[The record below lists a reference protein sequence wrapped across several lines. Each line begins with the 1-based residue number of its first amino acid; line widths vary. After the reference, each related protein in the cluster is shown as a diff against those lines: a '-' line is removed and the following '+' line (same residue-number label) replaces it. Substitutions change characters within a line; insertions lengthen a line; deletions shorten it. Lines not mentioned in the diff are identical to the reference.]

1 MIKKTLAIFL
11 ALIFL
16 LLKKIFIRENRVPNK
31 TMDNLSDKLHSL
43 FLYTSFPI
51 LFLLWFD
58 LKIDDFSLNIALYGL
73 LFLHIIIIV
82 RYFNPKMLVVKE
94 TQTSILTKVTK
105 LGLILFI
112 LNWIVFSFGFAVS
125 FFVILLLNNIFYRFI
140 INQIKRQKQ
149 QAEFK
154 QQFGEQFSQANYTK
168 EDIASKHIVNLFEE
182 KREISTITKSDIKK
196 QYRIMAKKYHPD
208 VYKGDEKDKFVSIN
222 TSYKFLS
229 DFVK

>member
-1 MIKKTLAIFL
+1 MIQKTLAIIL

-31 TMDNLSDKLHSL
+31 IMDNLSDKLHSVFL
-43 FLYTSFPI
+43 FTSFPI

-58 LKIDDFSLNIALYGL
+58 LKIDDFKINPVLYIL
-73 LFLHIIIIV
+73 LFLHIIIII
-82 RYFNPKMLVVKE
+82 RYFNPKMLVVKK
-94 TQTSILTKVTK
+94 TQSSILTTVTK
-105 LGLILFI
+105 LGLVLFI

-125 FFVILLLNNIFYRFI
+125 FFLILLVNNIFYRFI

-149 QAEFK
+149 QAEFR
-154 QQFGEQFSQANYTK
+154 QQFGEQFSQGNYSK
-168 EDIASKHIVNLFEE
+168 EDIASKHILNLFEE
-182 KREISTITKSDIKK
+182 KREISKITKSDIKK

-222 TSYKFLS
+222 ASYKFLN